1 MAKKLLIVESPAKAK
16 TIGKYLGKDFKVLS
30 SKGHIRDLNKEGM
43 GIDIDNNFK
52 PHYSVSSD
60 KRKVVSE
67 LKKEVKKSE
76 EVWLATDEDREGEA
90 ISWHL
95 CKVLGLAP
103 EETKRIVFHEI
114 TNPAIQ
120 KAIESPRKV
129 DMNLVDAQQA
139 RRVLDR
145 LVGFEISPVLWRK
158 LSGKSLSAGRVQSV
172 AVKVLAEREREI
184 NKFIAKSNYRVEGL
198 FKAKDKEQKDI
209 VFKAE
214 GNKFKEDKAAKEFLE
229 QCIKASYK
237 VTDIQVKPG
246 KKRPTA
252 PFTTSTLQQEASR
265 KLGYAVSRTMRV
277 AQQLYE
283 NGHIS
288 YMRTDSVNLSQTA
301 IKSAEEVI
309 RKKYGAQY
317 HKSRQYKTKS
327 KGAQEAHEAIRP
339 TNLRV
344 TQVGN
349 AQNQKLYNLIWK
361 RTIASQM
368 AEAQTEKTTAT
379 INISTIKEDSEHH
392 NYLTAKGEVV
402 TFDGFLKVYNAG
414 KDEDD
419 QKENSSILPP
429 LKEGQILPLVEL
441 NAIERFN
448 RPPAR
453 YTEASLV
460 KRLEEMN
467 IGRPSTYAPT
477 ISTIQNRGYVEK
489 KSREGHKRDYQIL
502 QLKDGKIT
510 DQMKQENTGVEKNK
524 LFPTDLGL
532 VVTDFLNK
540 HFDQVMD
547 YGFTADI
554 ENQFDEIASGGKV
567 WNEMLGS
574 FYKPFHRQVEDTL
587 AHAEYSKGEHELGTD
602 PKTGK
607 PVVARLG
614 RFGPMVQIGS
624 AEDEEKPQYASI
636 KPGQSIET
644 ITLEEALDL
653 FKLPF
658 DLEDYDG
665 ENVKIGA
672 GRYGPYVKWGRKYI
686 SIPKGEDPLSVNQ
699 NRAIELIEER
709 KKADAPI
716 TSFKDKPVTKGV
728 GRFGPYLKYDGL
740 FVNVPKKY
748 NFDNLSQGEIEELIE
763 AKLEKEAN
771 RYIQRWEDQKVAIE
785 NGRWGPF
792 IRFKKKSIKLGKK
805 ENGEKYTQEELKELS
820 LDDVKKIIETNSPG
834 TIKKKKNTRKK
845 TTKTKSKAK
854 KK

>member
-1 MAKKLLIVESPAKAK
+1 
-16 TIGKYLGKDFKVLS
+16 
-30 SKGHIRDLNKEGM
+30 
-43 GIDIDNNFK
+43 
-52 PHYSVSSD
+52 
-60 KRKVVSE
+60 
-67 LKKEVKKSE
+67 
-76 EVWLATDEDREGEA
+76 
-90 ISWHL
+90 
-95 CKVLGLAP
+95 
-103 EETKRIVFHEI
+103 
-114 TNPAIQ
+114 
-120 KAIESPRKV
+120 
-129 DMNLVDAQQA
+129 
-139 RRVLDR
+139 
-145 LVGFEISPVLWRK
+145 
-158 LSGKSLSAGRVQSV
+158 
-172 AVKVLAEREREI
+172 
-184 NKFIAKSNYRVEGL
+184 
-198 FKAKDKEQKDI
+198 
-209 VFKAE
+209 
-214 GNKFKEDKAAKEFLE
+214 
-229 QCIKASYK
+229 
-237 VTDIQVKPG
+237 
-246 KKRPTA
+246 
-252 PFTTSTLQQEASR
+252 
-265 KLGYAVSRTMRV
+265 
-277 AQQLYE
+277 
-283 NGHIS
+283 
-288 YMRTDSVNLSQTA
+288 
-301 IKSAEEVI
+301 
-309 RKKYGAQY
+309 
-317 HKSRQYKTKS
+317 
-327 KGAQEAHEAIRP
+327 
-339 TNLRV
+339 
-344 TQVGN
+344 
-349 AQNQKLYNLIWK
+349 
-361 RTIASQM
+361 
-368 AEAQTEKTTAT
+368 
-379 INISTIKEDSEHH
+379 
-392 NYLTAKGEVV
+392 
-402 TFDGFLKVYNAG
+402 
-414 KDEDD
+414 
-419 QKENSSILPP
+419 
-429 LKEGQILPLVEL
+429 
-441 NAIERFN
+441 
-448 RPPAR
+448 
-453 YTEASLV
+453 
-460 KRLEEMN
+460 
-467 IGRPSTYAPT
+467 

-524 LFPTDLGL
+524 LFPRDLGL